1 VRRPGDITCAEVVEL
16 VTDYLEGA
24 LDVRTIRRV
33 EAHLAACDGC
43 TAYVE
48 QVRQTVAITGRV
60 EPERLP
66 QPLRQGLREAFRGWR
81 ERA

>member
-1 VRRPGDITCAEVVEL
+1 MRRPGDITCAEVVEL

-24 LDVRTIRRV
+24 LDVRTHRRV

-48 QVRQTVAITGRV
+48 QVRHTIAVTARV

-66 QPLRQGLREAFRGWR
+66 QPLREGLREAFRGWR
-81 ERA
+81 GRA

>member
-1 VRRPGDITCAEVVEL
+1 MRRPGDITCVEVVEL

-24 LDVRTIRRV
+24 LDVRTHRRV

-43 TAYVE
+43 TAYVD
-48 QVRQTVAITGRV
+48 QVRQTIAISGHV

-66 QPLRQGLREAFRGWR
+66 QALREGLREAFRGWR
-81 ERA
+81 QRP

>member
-24 LDVRTIRRV
+24 LDVRTRRRV
-33 EAHLAACDGC
+33 EAHLATCEGC

-48 QVRQTVAITGRV
+48 QVRHTIAIAGRI

-66 QPLRQGLREAFRGWR
+66 QGLREGLRDAFRGWR
-81 ERA
+81 GRR